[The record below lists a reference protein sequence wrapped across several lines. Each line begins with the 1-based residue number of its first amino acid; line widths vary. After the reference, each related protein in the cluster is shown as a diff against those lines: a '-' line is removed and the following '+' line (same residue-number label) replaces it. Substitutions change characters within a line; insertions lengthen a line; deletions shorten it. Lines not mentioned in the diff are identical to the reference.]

1 MDLYPIRYHGESQK
15 AYRERQKNNNRSLKN
30 YLRRGTVLWT
40 SCVLQNGKEM
50 LKHWLRKHPR
60 ASDAEIATVKRHY
73 PENQLFKVAI
83 SGTYRRPGTPKIL
96 AASSTQPAPAVLAA
110 LKKHRRKKAQAES
123 RRLAKLAAR
132 A

>member
-1 MDLYPIRYHGESQK
+1 MGLYPIRYHGESQK

-83 SGTYRRPGTPKIL
+83 SGTYRRKDDGQIGYEPTYGRKRIL
-96 AASSTQPAPAVLAA
+96 PSNRPRAI
-110 LKKHRRKKAQAES
+110 
-123 RRLAKLAAR
+123 AAR